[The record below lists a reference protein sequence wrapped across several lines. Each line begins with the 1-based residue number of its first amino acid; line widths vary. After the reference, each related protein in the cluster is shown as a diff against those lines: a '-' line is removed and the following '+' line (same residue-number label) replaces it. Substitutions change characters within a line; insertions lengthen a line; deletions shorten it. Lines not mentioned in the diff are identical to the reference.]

1 MVSVT
6 SPARLDTERMDAERA
21 TARQL
26 ALVKLF
32 EPKDEAAFER
42 DKIRHEDEVLNHRL
56 SWLTTSAAIFV
67 TAYVIGFADGNGMP
81 TLVRLGIPLLALSTC
96 LQFHV
101 GIKAAIDASQ
111 DIETHWNE
119 WHPEYPD
126 VLLGGT
132 PETRDRG
139 LRAARF
145 VAPTF
150 VLAWVVALGYEVSQ
164 LL

>member
-1 MVSVT
+1 V
-6 SPARLDTERMDAERA
+6 EREDPVRA
-21 TARQL
+21 MARQL
-26 ALVKLF
+26 ALAELF
-32 EPKDEAAFER
+32 SPKEEASFER
-42 DKIRHEDEVLNHRL
+42 EKIRHEDEVLNHRL

-81 TLVRLGIPLLALSTC
+81 SLVHVGIPLLALLTC

-111 DIETHWNE
+111 DIERQWNK
-119 WHPEYPD
+119 WHPEYRD

-132 PETRDRG
+132 ARTRERG
-139 LRAARF
+139 LWAARF

-150 VLAWVVALGYEVSQ
+150 VVAWVVALGYEIFQ